1 MSNEAPVKK
10 GALFIVSAPSGAGK
24 TSLCNQI
31 IDIFPNL
38 RHSVSFTTRPPR
50 TGEKDGVDY
59 YFVTSEKFQGMV
71 EAGAFA
77 EWAEVH
83 GNRYG
88 TAIATLESWRDA
100 GNDVLLDIDIQG
112 AAQLKKSY
120 GEGVFVFIL
129 PPDFSE
135 LRKRL
140 EGRRTDTPEVIER
153 RIANARDEIR
163 ESVWYDYV
171 IVNDHFATAV
181 EELKAIVTAEGCR
194 SGRVLPAL
202 ARTFEIDL

>member
-1 MSNEAPVKK
+1 MSSEASRKK

-24 TSLCNQI
+24 TTLCNQI

-38 RHSVSFTTRPPR
+38 RHSVSFTTRAPR
-50 TGEKDGVDY
+50 SGEKDGVDY
-59 YFVTSEKFQGMV
+59 FFVSPEKFQTMID
-71 EAGAFA
+71 AGAFA

-88 TAIATLESWRDA
+88 TAIAALENWRDA
-100 GNDVLLDIDIQG
+100 GCDVLLDIDIQG

-135 LRKRL
+135 LRRRL
-140 EGRRTDTPEVIER
+140 EGRQTDAPEVIER
-153 RIANARDEIR
+153 RIANARKEIR

-171 IVNDHFATAV
+171 IVNDHFEMAV
-181 EELKAIVTAEGCR
+181 GELKAVITAEGCR
-194 SGRVLPAL
+194 AKRVLPAL
-202 ARTFEIDL
+202 AETFDINL